1 MGNVSPGR
9 IQWQFTEVDT
19 PQLQTVM
26 KDDDLDGMRPRPT
39 MEYAAEV
46 ERRSATAWNPPLSYS
61 KR

>member
-26 KDDDLDGMRPRPT
+26 EDDDLDEMRPRPT
-39 MEYAAEV
+39 IQYAAEV
-46 ERRSATAWNPPLSYS
+46 ERWSAKVWNPPLSHY
-61 KR
+61 RG